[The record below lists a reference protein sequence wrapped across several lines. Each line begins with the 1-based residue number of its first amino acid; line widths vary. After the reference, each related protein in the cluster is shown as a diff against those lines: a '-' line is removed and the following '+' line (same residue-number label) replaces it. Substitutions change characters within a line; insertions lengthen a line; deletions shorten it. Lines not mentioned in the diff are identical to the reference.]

1 MNDRRRASVR
11 SFLARVGQ
19 AALTGLTAMGSCW
32 GGGYAL
38 AATARQTRRYLD
50 EPDHD
55 DVLDHDD
62 VRDQAR
68 RGIAEIEA
76 YLAVVHPPTRRV
88 EEPKRHR
95 RRGESA

>member
-1 MNDRRRASVR
+1 MNDRRRATARSVLTR
-11 SFLARVGQ
+11 IGR

-50 EPDHD
+50 EPDD
-55 DVLDHDD
+55 DD

-76 YLAVVHPPTRRV
+76 YLAVVDPPARRI

-95 RRGESA
+95 RRGEPA